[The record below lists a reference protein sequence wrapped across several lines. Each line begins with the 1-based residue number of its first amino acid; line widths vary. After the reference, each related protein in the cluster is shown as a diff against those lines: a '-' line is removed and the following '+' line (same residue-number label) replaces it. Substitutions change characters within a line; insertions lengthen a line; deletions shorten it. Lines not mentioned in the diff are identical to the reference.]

1 MRVITGSARGVRLQA
16 PKGMDT
22 RPTLDQV
29 KEGIFSAIQFEVEGR
44 RALDLFAGSGQMGI
58 EALSRGAKSAVFV
71 DTRRDACDVVRGNLE
86 KTRLLERAKIV
97 RSDYQTYLKTC
108 RETFDL
114 IFLDPPY
121 AEKFLE
127 NALLLISEIDILSD
141 SGIII
146 CERPAEKRLPD
157 AVGALSR
164 DREYQYGRAAVTI
177 FRRHLPERS
186 V

>member
-1 MRVITGSARGVRLQA
+1 M
-16 PKGMDT
+16 
-22 RPTLDQV
+22 
-29 KEGIFSAIQFEVEGR
+29 
-44 RALDLFAGSGQMGI
+44 
-58 EALSRGAKSAVFV
+58 
-71 DTRRDACDVVRGNLE
+71 RGNLE
-86 KTRLLERAKIV
+86 KTRLLERAIIV
-97 RSDYQTYLKTC
+97 RADYQTYLKTC

>member
-1 MRVITGSARGVRLQA
+1 MRVITGTARGVPLRA

-29 KEGIFSAIQFEVEGR
+29 KEGIFSVIQFEVEGR
-44 RALDLFAGSGQMGI
+44 RVLDLFA
-58 EALSRGAKSAVFV
+58 
-71 DTRRDACDVVRGNLE
+71 
-86 KTRLLERAKIV
+86 
-97 RSDYQTYLKTC
+97 
-108 RETFDL
+108 DL